1 MNLPSLGTVI
11 EAARGVLRR
20 FPLVIAAAVVAAL
33 AAGLTND
40 DIGPAWMHDRLLA
53 AATLGIPLSIAL
65 KLFAEQRRW
74 PLGARAVL
82 GGVAVAALAGV
93 WAAWPHWSDPVRFT
107 RYAQLTVAF
116 HLLVAF
122 LPFAA
127 LDRPG
132 AFWQYNRTLFM
143 RALASAASSATLFAG
158 LALAL
163 VALDK
168 LFGVDVPE
176 AGYFRLWSVIAFVVS
191 TWTFLGGVPEDF
203 EALEQRTDYP
213 AGLRVFAQYTLLPLV
228 SVYLVILTLYLG
240 KVVVTWD
247 WPSGWI
253 GWLVSGVAAGG
264 ILALLL
270 VHPLAGRDDQKWV
283 GLFARDFWRAI
294 LPAVVML
301 WLALYQRVH
310 QYGITEPRYVL
321 LLLSL
326 WLFGVALWY
335 VVTHSKGIRLIP
347 ASLCAVALLSYA
359 GPWGAAA
366 VSERS
371 QMGRLRALLVKTGAL
386 AGDSLR
392 SPRQPVAAADARE
405 ISAVVR
411 YLVTHHGAERLAPW
425 VGDSLAQR
433 AAAGR
438 GIGSERMVVRALG
451 FDYAA
456 GWAGGG
462 AEAFFFN
469 VASHGA
475 LPAAGYDVLLRLR
488 SPDDS
493 VAGPDEL
500 KAMLDGKRNVV
511 RVTRGV
517 ELIIEVPLDSMLRR
531 LRDLPGSRGMGNTAA
546 SLLSAAADNGRAKA
560 VVYLRQL
567 NGQVKGAGMEIT
579 AWKGDVL
586 LTQRPPARR

>member
-11 EAARGVLRR
+11 DAARGVLRR
-20 FPLVIAAAVVAAL
+20 FPLVLAAAAL
-33 AAGLTND
+33 AALAAILTNED
-40 DIGPAWMHDRLLA
+40 LGPAWLHDRLLA
-53 AATLGIPLSIAL
+53 AATLGIPLSLAL

-74 PLGARAVL
+74 PLGARAAL
-82 GGVAVAALAGV
+82 GAVATAALAGV
-93 WAAWPHWSDPVRFT
+93 WAAWPHWSDAARFM
-107 RYAQLTVAF
+107 RYAQLTVTF

-132 AFWQYNRTLFM
+132 AFWQYNRALFM
-143 RALASAASSATLFAG
+143 RALAAAASSLTMFAG
-158 LALAL
+158 LSLAL
-163 VALDK
+163 VALNK

-176 AGYFRLWSVIAFVVS
+176 EGYFRLWSVIAFVVS
-191 TWTFLGGVPEDF
+191 TAVFLGGVPEDL
-203 EALEQRTDYP
+203 EALEQHTDYP

-321 LLLSL
+321 LVLSL
-326 WLFGVALWY
+326 WLFGVAIWY
-335 VVTHSKGIRLIP
+335 VVTRSKGIRVIP
-347 ASLCAVALLSYA
+347 ASLCVVALLSYA
-359 GPWGAAA
+359 GPWGASA

-371 QMGRLRALLVKTGAL
+371 QMGRLRALLVKNGAL

-392 SPRQPVAAADARE
+392 PPRQPVATAEARE

-425 VGDSLAQR
+425 IGDSLARQ

-438 GIGSERMVVRALG
+438 GIGSERMVVKALG
-451 FDYAA
+451 FDYAT
-456 GWAGGG
+456 GWAGIGVDG
-462 AEAFFFN
+462 FSFN
-469 VASHGA
+469 VASRGA
-475 LPAAGYDVLLRLR
+475 LPVAGYDVLLRLR
-488 SPDDS
+488 SREDS

-511 RVTRGV
+511 RVTRGA

-546 SLLSAAADNGRAKA
+546 SLMSSEADNGRAKA

-567 NGQVKGAGMEIT
+567 NGQVKGPGVEIT

-586 LTQRPPARR
+586 LMQRPPERR